1 MLYVS
6 VSYTC
11 GQCFVDRVWCFLR
24 VRMVLISC
32 KKISVRALIQLHQV
46 YIVKERI
53 HCCREDVA
61 QMVVLA

>member
-1 MLYVS
+1 MLFVS

-11 GQCFVDRVWCFLR
+11 GRCFVDRVWCFLR
-24 VRMVLISC
+24 VRMVLIRC
-32 KKISVRALIQLHQV
+32 KKISVLALIQLHQV

-53 HCCREDVA
+53 HCCPGDVA